1 VCWGRKRLPRRSQQE
16 SIAMRKAAPRKSIP
30 ACSTLTEKSLEE
42 AFYPPRFRR
51 KPAERPETT
60 PVEGLRAKCP
70 PPVTGCLRCLHF
82 QGPAARP
89 RPRVILLT
97 VHLLRGL
104 SEVDFVFG
112 LEHCIVSFRHHHPHN
127 LHNPQIHNP
136 TVLLH
141 IISLLPSII
150 LILIIQ

>member
-1 VCWGRKRLPRRSQQE
+1 MGRGVCAVAEKVTTRRSQQE

-51 KPAERPETT
+51 KPAEHPETT
-60 PVEGLRAKCP
+60 PVKGLRAKCP

-97 VHLLRGL
+97 VHICCVACPRWTLCLAWN
-104 SEVDFVFG
+104 
-112 LEHCIVSFRHHHPHN
+112 IAVSLFDTT
-127 LHNPQIHNP
+127 I
-136 TVLLH
+136 H
-141 IISLLPSII
+141 IIYIIHKSTIPQSFSTSSRCSLA
-150 LILIIQ
+150 